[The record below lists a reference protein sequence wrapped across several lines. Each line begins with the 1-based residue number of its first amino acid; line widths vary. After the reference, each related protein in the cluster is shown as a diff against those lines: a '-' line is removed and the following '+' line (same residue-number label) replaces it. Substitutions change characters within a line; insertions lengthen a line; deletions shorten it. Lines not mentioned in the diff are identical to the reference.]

1 MEICFCHPVC
11 NKYHNRN
18 CSVFLIWVVVALTGL
33 EIIYQAYI
41 RPVKKTSA
49 EASVIY
55 SSNPSHRL
63 EINGVKESK
72 DILPVFRQFV
82 SETVLL
88 GHNVAFDM
96 KMLKVKEK
104 TTGIKFLNPV
114 IDTLLMSAASKKT
127 YYARLKY

>member
-1 MEICFCHPVC
+1 M
-11 NKYHNRN
+11 
-18 CSVFLIWVVVALTGL
+18 VVALTGL
-33 EIIYQAYI
+33 EITYQTYI
-41 RPVKKTSA
+41 RPIKKTSA

-104 TTGIKFLNPV
+104 ATGIKFLNPV

>member
-1 MEICFCHPVC
+1 
-11 NKYHNRN
+11 
-18 CSVFLIWVVVALTGL
+18 VVVALTGL
-33 EIIYQAYI
+33 GIIYQAYI

-63 EINGVKESK
+63 EINGGKDIK
-72 DILPVFRQFV
+72 DILPAFRQFV

-104 TTGIKFLNPV
+104 SNYV
-114 IDTLLMSAASKKT
+114 
-127 YYARLKY
+127 